1 MSTSTVT
8 STSTPH
14 FYDATRC
21 GTLFRPDLLAAAN
34 EGIQF
39 ARDNDIPSTAEDK
52 TQNVIL
58 SIIDNQVDFTNP
70 DLGNLYVAGAEQD
83 LDRLCQFIFNNVGSI
98 SHVLASLDTHY
109 LYQPF
114 HAFMWMAGAK
124 NTLSKTTGQPYQ
136 EGEHPDPFTLI
147 SKQDIDDG
155 VWRPCRLP
163 TRMREMIEKLEQ
175 DGKKT
180 LCIWPLHCILGTP
193 GHALDP
199 ALMEAIFFHAS
210 ARKNQYDLT
219 EKGRSQSAEHYG
231 ILQAE
236 VQFNDDSLTQLETKI
251 LNKWQEADV
260 IYFAGQA
267 KSHCV
272 LETLNQVVK
281 IFQKQSP
288 EVVKKIRVL
297 RDCTSSVPDICN
309 ENGDVI
315 VAFDDI
321 AEARFAELEKLG
333 VQFVD
338 STDPI
343 PG

>member
-8 STSTPH
+8 STPH
-14 FYDATRC
+14 FYDAAKC
-21 GTLFRPDLLAAAN
+21 GTLFKPELEEAAL

-39 ARDNDIPSTAEDK
+39 ARDNGIPSSSEDK
-52 TQNVIL
+52 TRNVIL

-70 DLGNLYVAGAEQD
+70 TLGNLYVAGAEQD
-83 LDRLCQFIFNNVGSI
+83 LDRLCQFIFGNVGRI

-114 HAFMWMAGAK
+114 HAYMWVAGAN
-124 NTLSKTTGQPYQ
+124 NTLSRKTGQPYQ
-136 EGEHPDPFTLI
+136 EGEHPDAFTLI
-147 SKQDIDDG
+147 SMDDINSG

-163 TRMREMIEKLEQ
+163 QRMQQMIKKLEH

-199 ALMEAIFFHAS
+199 ALMETIFFHAA

-219 EKGRSQSAEHYG
+219 EKGMSQSAEHYG

-236 VQFNDDSLTQLETKI
+236 AQFSDDPQTQLNTRV
-251 LNKWQEADV
+251 LNKWEDADV

-272 LETLNQVVK
+272 LETLNQVVE
-281 IFQKQSP
+281 IFLKTSP
-288 EVVKKIRVL
+288 EVIKKIRVL
-297 RDCTSSVPDICN
+297 SDCTSSIPDICD
-309 ENGDVI
+309 ENGKVI
-315 VAFDDI
+315 VPFDDI
-321 AEARFAELEKLG
+321 AEARFTELEKLG
-333 VQFVD
+333 VQFVN